1 MGKSKRNTNE
11 IMEKRI
17 ATIYNIATLIKD
29 PKLILDAMGLI
40 SSKVY
45 KKVPEKCPVCKHK
58 EFAEVA
64 ILGVYSKPLLWECI
78 DCSALFLKYKKNWV
92 IQQFN
97 HIEDVWTNLSDWE
110 VPDKDKFN

>member
-1 MGKSKRNTNE
+1 MAKSKEGVAER
-11 IMEKRI
+11 RV
-17 ATIYNIATLIKD
+17 ATIYNIAVLIRD
-29 PKLILDAMGLI
+29 PKRILEVMGLI
-40 SSKVY
+40 DSTVY
-45 KKVPEKCPVCKHK
+45 KKQPKKCSICKNQA
-58 EFAEVA
+58 FAEVS